1 MDAAASAGQSL
12 TLTDLFR
19 AWHRRWRTL
28 AAGLVVGAA
37 LGAAGNLV
45 PPDSFEAVT
54 IVQVESADPDLVDM
68 AAEEAVATSRRV
80 TAEALD
86 ALDDTSLTIE
96 GLEAA
101 ATARVVGN
109 SRVLRVTFS
118 AATPRTAAQGA
129 DALAQAYLAARA
141 VDAADAEISA
151 ARPTGRVVDPA
162 RMPTAPSGPNIAMLM
177 LAGAVVGLGVAAPV
191 AARPTT
197 RSQAARA
204 S

>member
-1 MDAAASAGQSL
+1 MDAADAGQPL
-12 TLTDLFR
+12 TLTDLLS

-28 AAGLVVGAA
+28 AAGLVIGAT
-37 LGAAGNLV
+37 LGAAGHLV
-45 PPDSFEAVT
+45 PADSFEAVT
-54 IVQVESADPDLVDM
+54 VVQVESADPDLVDM

-86 ALDDTSLTIE
+86 ALGEESLTIE

-101 ATARVVGN
+101 STARVVGD

-118 AATPRTAAQGA
+118 AATPRTAARGA

-141 VDAADAEISA
+141 VDATDDDATA

-162 RMPTAPSGPNIAMLM
+162 RMPTAPSGPSIAVLL
-177 LAGAVVGLGVAAPV
+177 LAGAMVGLGIAAPV
-191 AARPTT
+191 AARPT